1 MIKIPVTVR
10 RTVVQTEPG
19 QTATIDIG
27 MALPMRYERAL
38 VDFANKRHCPI
49 RVISNER
56 GLITFERLPTG
67 TPTFDER
74 ISYDPIDAL
83 QVGESCLFEIP
94 PALYSRVRVATGR
107 RNAMGDVRLSCSSE
121 AAGIRVTRHE
131 LGKKP
136 RRATRWGLERL
147 ETEKQITVT
156 VADFSQR
163 KALSAAVYAMSRC
176 HFWKL
181 TTRALDDNTVLVIRL
196 DDPVAPNTS
205 PAPPITD

>member
-1 MIKIPVTVR
+1 MIKLPVTVR

-74 ISYDPIDAL
+74 INYDPMDRL
-83 QVGESCLFEIP
+83 EVGESYLFEIP
-94 PALYSRVRVATGR
+94 PALFIRVRTVASLRTRTGR
-107 RNAMGDVRLSCSSE
+107 VLLSCRAE
-121 AAGIRVTRHE
+121 PGGLRVTRHE
-131 LGKKP
+131 LGERPKRTSK
-136 RRATRWGLERL
+136 WGLDQL
-147 ETEKQITVT
+147 EHVNQITVT
-156 VADFSQR
+156 VKNPAER
-163 KALSAAVYAMSRC
+163 LALSNAVHAYGRRK
-176 HFWKL
+176 FWTL
-181 TTRALDDNTVLVIRL
+181 ATRTMPDGTVRVIRI
-196 DDPVAPNTS
+196 DA
-205 PAPPITD
+205 PAPTEPTPAPITD